1 MKDLIAAFFLV
12 SCAVCSLCNVT
23 ITQLDSNNGT
33 VSFICTVC
41 ASTSFDNHIL
51 FLLRDTDTN
60 LGAILFSSKIGTIM
74 EDGTGCG
81 DCQTIML
88 SQNLTDGGLC
98 VAVLLIGQ
106 CYCRQNFTL
115 ECRGPQ
121 NESDQF
127 NVIGN
132 VSLQLLTSD
141 TGASIQY
148 LNRNRAVCEN
158 GQEYDVILARFPR
171 SRHGVP
177 LRPISIE
184 GQELNTSDHLNIPTS
199 TNGLHQN
206 FARIF
211 LIETGGR
218 EYLLILVLHGK
229 NFSLT
234 GGSSLFNFLSSEQ
247 PTGVTH
253 IQSTSQNETKS
264 SSNTTG
270 TPADI

>member
-1 MKDLIAAFFLV
+1 MKDLIAAIFLV
-12 SCAVCSLCNVT
+12 SCAVCCGGNVT

-41 ASTSFDNHIL
+41 ASTSFDNYIL
-51 FLLRDTDTN
+51 FLRRDTDTN
-60 LGAILFSSKIGTIM
+60 LGAILFSSKIGTIT

-88 SQNLTDGGLC
+88 SRNSTDGGLC

-121 NESDQF
+121 NEYDLF
-127 NVIGN
+127 NYVIGN

-148 LNRNRAVCEN
+148 LHRDRAVYEN
-158 GQEYDVILARFPR
+158 GLEYDVILARFPR

-184 GQELNTSDHLNIPTS
+184 GQELNTSDHLNISTS

-211 LIETGGR
+211 LTETGSW

-229 NFSLT
+229 NVSLT
-234 GGSSLFNFLSSEQ
+234 GGSSPFNFLSSAPSEQ
-247 PTGVTH
+247 PTGVTD
-253 IQSTSQNETKS
+253 IQSS

-270 TPADI
+270 TPVDI